1 MTRYATVQGVGRNVK
16 SATRDLYEEMKQIA
30 GENGWPVPE
39 SVEDAGRY
47 FEIEYMVGVRKLGR
61 GYTEGERNTDLN
73 LAYDSALKFAK
84 IEDRAKIYS
93 TRVSARLDLRKD
105 TPIKLAPVARGRP
118 SGASPSVSGGSNITD
133 LF

>member
-1 MTRYATVQGVGRNVK
+1 MTRYATVQGVGRDVK
-16 SATRDLYEEMKQIA
+16 SATKDLYEEMKQIA
-30 GENGWPVPE
+30 GENEWPVPE
-39 SVEDAGRY
+39 SVEDAGKY
-47 FEIEYMVGVRKLGR
+47 YKIKYIVGVRKPGKN
-61 GYTEGERNTDLN
+61 YTEGERNTDLN

-105 TPIKLAPVARGRP
+105 APTKLASTARGKP
-118 SGASPSVSGGSNITD
+118 SGASSSVSGGLDITD